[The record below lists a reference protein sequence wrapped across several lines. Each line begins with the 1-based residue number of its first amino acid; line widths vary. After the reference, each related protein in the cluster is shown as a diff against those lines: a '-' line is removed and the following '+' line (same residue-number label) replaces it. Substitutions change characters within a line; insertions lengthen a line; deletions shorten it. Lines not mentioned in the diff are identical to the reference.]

1 MGGHAST
8 VPTVRS
14 CGADGQALRDVEA
27 MQRRIFSPEHENFRS
42 VVRRFVEREITPR
55 VPEWEEAG
63 MVPRDAWLQAGAMG
77 MLCPDVEEKYGG
89 PGGDFLFNA
98 IVHEELARGCA
109 VSFSACLIAHSD
121 IIASYIG
128 KLGTEEQKRHWLPKM
143 VTGEA
148 IAAIGMSEPGAG
160 SDLKSIRTSA
170 RPAEGGGFLLSGQ
183 KTFITNGYN
192 ADLVV
197 VACKTDGKRISLFTV
212 DTTLPG
218 FRRGRLLE
226 KVGQRAG
233 DTAELFFDDVKL
245 RDEDALGEL
254 GAGFKH
260 MMTLMPRER
269 LAIVV
274 TAIAEAETAYNLA
287 LEYVRERKAF
297 GQRIID
303 FQAIRF
309 KLAEIA
315 ADLEVAR
322 VFVDR
327 CIEEEA
333 NGTFDI
339 KSAAISKFWVTDV
352 ACKAIDDCLQLFG
365 GYGYMREYPISRL
378 WTDSRI
384 HRIYGGTNEIMKEI
398 IGRQLAQ

>member
-1 MGGHAST
+1 MK
-8 VPTVRS
+8 
-14 CGADGQALRDVEA
+14 
-27 MQRRIFSPEHENFRS
+27 RRIFTADHDNFRDA
-42 VVRRFVEREITPR
+42 VRRFVEREITPR
-55 VPEWEEAG
+55 VAEWEKIG
-63 MVPRDAWLQAGAMG
+63 MVPREAWQQAGAMG
-77 MLCPDVEEKYGG
+77 MLCPDVAEEYGG
-89 PGGDFLFNA
+89 PGGDFLYNA
-98 IVHEELARGCA
+98 IVHEELARGNA

-128 KLGTEEQKRHWLPKM
+128 KLGTEEQKRKWLPKM
-143 VTGEA
+143 VTGDV

-160 SDLKSIRTSA
+160 SDLKSIRTTA
-170 RPAEGGGFLLSGQ
+170 RAADGGFLLSGQ

-197 VACKTDGKRISLFTV
+197 VACKTDDKKISLFTV
-212 DTTLPG
+212 DTTSPG

-226 KVGQRAG
+226 KVGQKAG
-233 DTAELFFDDVKL
+233 DTAELFFDEIKL
-245 RDEDALGEL
+245 TGKDILGEL
-254 GAGFKH
+254 GQGFKH

-274 TAIAEAETAYNLA
+274 TAIAEAETAYELT
-287 LEYVRERKAF
+287 LDYVRERKAF
-297 GQRIID
+297 GQRIVD

-333 NGTFDI
+333 AGTFDI
-339 KSAAISKFWVTDV
+339 QSAAISKFWITDV

-398 IGRQLAQ
+398 IGRQLAR

>member
-1 MGGHAST
+1 
-8 VPTVRS
+8 
-14 CGADGQALRDVEA
+14 
-27 MQRRIFSPEHENFRS
+27 MQRRLFSSEHEDFRTA
-42 VVRRFVEREITPR
+42 VRRFVEREVTPR
-55 VPEWEEAG
+55 LTEWEDAG
-63 MVPRDAWLQAGAMG
+63 MVPRETWLRAGEMG
-77 MLCPDVEEKYGG
+77 MLCPDIPEEYGG

-98 IVHEELARGCA
+98 IVHEELARGGA

-121 IIASYIG
+121 IIAAYLME
-128 KLGTEEQKRHWLPKM
+128 LGTEEQKQRWLPKM
-143 VTGEA
+143 VTGEV
-148 IAAIGMSEPGAG
+148 IAAIGMSEPDAG
-160 SDLKSIRTSA
+160 SDLKSIRTTA
-170 RPAEGGGFLLSGQ
+170 RANGSGYLLSGQ

-192 ADLVV
+192 AGLVV
-197 VACKTDGKRISLFTV
+197 VACKAGDKEKGISLFTV

-226 KVGQRAG
+226 KIGQKAG
-233 DTAELFFDDVKL
+233 DTAELFFDDIAL
-245 RDEDALGEL
+245 THADALGEI
-254 GAGFKH
+254 GAGFPN
-260 MMTLMPRER
+260 MMKLMPRER

-287 LEYVRERKAF
+287 LDYVRERKAF
-297 GQRIID
+297 GKRIVD

-327 CIEEEA
+327 CIEEERA
-333 NGTFDI
+333 GTFDI
-339 KSAAISKFWVTDV
+339 KSAAISKFWVTDI

-398 IGRQLAQ
+398 IGRQLAS

>member
-1 MGGHAST
+1 
-8 VPTVRS
+8 
-14 CGADGQALRDVEA
+14 
-27 MQRRIFSPEHENFRS
+27 MQRKIFNSVHEEFRNA
-42 VVRRFVEREITPR
+42 VRHFVEREVTPHIA
-55 VPEWEEAG
+55 EWETQG
-63 MVPRDAWLQAGAMG
+63 MVPRDMWLKAGSMG
-77 MLCPDVEEKYGG
+77 LLCPDIPEEYGG

-98 IVHEELARGCA
+98 IVHEELARGGA

-121 IIASYIG
+121 IIAAYLLE
-128 KLGTEEQKRHWLPKM
+128 LGTEEQKMKWLPRM
-143 VTGEA
+143 VSGEA
-148 IAAIGMSEPGAG
+148 IAAIGMSEPDAG
-160 SDLKSIRTSA
+160 SDLKAIRSFAKTD
-170 RPAEGGGFLLSGQ
+170 GNGGFLLSGQ

-197 VACKTDGKRISLFTV
+197 VACKTQEKGISLFLV
-212 DTTLPG
+212 DTKAKG

-226 KVGQRAG
+226 KIGQKAG
-233 DTAELFFDDVKL
+233 DTAELFFDEIPL
-245 RDEDALGEL
+245 AAGDALGNL
-254 GAGFKH
+254 GEGFKN
-260 MMTLMPRER
+260 MMKLMPRER

-297 GQRIID
+297 GSRIID

-315 ADLEVAR
+315 ADLEVSR

-333 NGTFDI
+333 AGTFDI
-339 KSAAISKFWVTDV
+339 KSAAISKFWITDM
-352 ACKAIDDCLQLFG
+352 ACKVIDDCLQLFG

-398 IGRQLAQ
+398 IGRQLAA

>member
-1 MGGHAST
+1 
-8 VPTVRS
+8 
-14 CGADGQALRDVEA
+14 
-27 MQRRIFSPEHENFRS
+27 MQRRIFTSEHADFRS
-42 VVRRFVEREITPR
+42 AVRRFVEREITPHI
-55 VPEWEEAG
+55 PEWENAG
-63 MVPRDAWLQAGAMG
+63 MAPREAWLRAGEMG
-77 MLCPDVEEKYGG
+77 MLCPDVAEAFGG

-98 IVHEELARGCA
+98 IVHEELARGGA
-109 VSFSACLIAHSD
+109 VSLSACLIAHND
-121 IIASYIG
+121 IIAAYIG
-128 KLGTEEQKRHWLPKM
+128 KLGTDAQKKRWLPKM
-143 VTGEA
+143 VSGEA

-160 SDLKSIRTSA
+160 SDLKAIRTIA
-170 RPAEGGGFLLSGQ
+170 RPDGKGGYLLSGQ

-197 VACKTDGKRISLFTV
+197 VACKTGEKSISLFIV

-226 KVGQRAG
+226 KVGQKAG
-233 DTAELFFDDVKL
+233 DTTELFFDEIPL
-245 RDEDALGEL
+245 SEADALGEV
-254 GAGFKH
+254 GAGFKN
-260 MMTLMPRER
+260 MMKLMPRER

-274 TAIAEAETAYNLA
+274 TAIAEAETAYELA
-287 LEYVRERKAF
+287 LAYVRERKAF
-297 GQRIID
+297 GQRIVD

-322 VFVDR
+322 VYVDR

-333 NGTFDI
+333 KDAFDI
-339 KSAAISKFWVTDV
+339 KSAAISKFWVTDI

-398 IGRQLAQ
+398 IGRQLAS

>member
-1 MGGHAST
+1 
-8 VPTVRS
+8 
-14 CGADGQALRDVEA
+14 
-27 MQRRIFSPEHENFRS
+27 MQRRIFSSEHDDFRNA
-42 VVRRFVEREITPR
+42 VRQFVTSEITPHIR
-55 VPEWEEAG
+55 KWEDAG
-63 MVPRDAWLQAGAMG
+63 MVPRDVWRQSGAMG
-77 MLCPDVEEKYGG
+77 MLCPDVAEVYGG

-98 IVHEELARGCA
+98 IVHEELARGGA
-109 VSFSACLIAHSD
+109 VSFSASLIAHSD
-121 IIASYIG
+121 IIAAYISE
-128 KLGTEEQKRHWLPKM
+128 LGSEEQKQQWLPKM
-143 VTGEA
+143 VAGEA
-148 IAAIGMSEPGAG
+148 IAAIGMSEPDAG
-160 SDLKSIRTSA
+160 SDLKAIRSMA
-170 RPAEGGGFLLSGQ
+170 RPDGSGGYLLSGQ

-192 ADLVV
+192 ADVV
-197 VACKTDGKRISLFTV
+197 IVACKTEDKGISLMVV
-212 DTTLPG
+212 DTSLKG

-226 KVGQRAG
+226 KIGQKAG
-233 DTAELFFDDVKL
+233 DTAELFFDDIAL
-245 RDEDALGEL
+245 RASDVLGL
-254 GAGFKH
+254 PGAGFKN
-260 MMTLMPRER
+260 MMRLMPRER

-287 LEYVRERKAF
+287 LDYVRERKAF
-297 GQRIID
+297 GQRVVD

-327 CIEEEA
+327 CMEEEA
-333 NGTFDI
+333 AGTFDI
-339 KSAAISKFWVTDV
+339 KTAAISKFWVTDV

-398 IGRQLAQ
+398 IGRQLAA

>member
-1 MGGHAST
+1 
-8 VPTVRS
+8 
-14 CGADGQALRDVEA
+14 
-27 MQRRIFSPEHENFRS
+27 MQRKIFSSVHEEFRDA
-42 VVRRFVEREITPR
+42 VRHFVEREVTPYIA
-55 VPEWEEAG
+55 EWETQG
-63 MVPRDAWLQAGAMG
+63 MVPREMWLKAGSMG
-77 MLCPDVEEKYGG
+77 LLCPDIPEEYGG

-98 IVHEELARGCA
+98 IVHEELARGGA

-121 IIASYIG
+121 IIAAYLLE
-128 KLGTEEQKRHWLPKM
+128 LGTEEQKKKWLPRM
-143 VTGEA
+143 VSGEA
-148 IAAIGMSEPGAG
+148 IAAIGMSEPDAG
-160 SDLKSIRTSA
+160 SDLKAIRSFA
-170 RPAEGGGFLLSGQ
+170 RPDGKGGFLLSGQ

-197 VACKTDGKRISLFTV
+197 VACKTEEKGISLFLV
-212 DTTLPG
+212 DTTSKG
-218 FRRGRLLE
+218 FRCGRLLE
-226 KVGQRAG
+226 KIGQKAG
-233 DTAELFFDDVKL
+233 DTAELFFDDVPL
-245 RDEDALGEL
+245 LASDALGNL
-254 GAGFKH
+254 GAGFKN
-260 MMTLMPRER
+260 MMKLMPRER

-297 GQRIID
+297 GSRIID

-309 KLAEIA
+309 KLAEIT

-327 CIEEEA
+327 CMEEEA
-333 NGTFDI
+333 VGTFDI
-339 KSAAISKFWVTDV
+339 KTAAISKFWITDI

-398 IGRQLAQ
+398 IGRQLAA

>member
-1 MGGHAST
+1 
-8 VPTVRS
+8 
-14 CGADGQALRDVEA
+14 
-27 MQRRIFSPEHENFRS
+27 MQRRLFSSDHEEFRS
-42 VVRRFVEREITPR
+42 AIRRFIEREVTPR

-63 MVPRDAWLQAGAMG
+63 MVPREAWLKAGEMG
-77 MLCPDVEEKYGG
+77 MLCPDVPEAYGG
-89 PGGDFLFNA
+89 PGADFLYNA
-98 IVHEELARGCA
+98 IVHEELARGGA
-109 VSFSACLIAHSD
+109 VSWSACLIAHSD
-121 IIASYIG
+121 IIAAYLM
-128 KLGTEEQKRHWLPKM
+128 KLGSEEQKQRWLPGM
-143 VTGEA
+143 VTGEV
-148 IAAIGMSEPGAG
+148 IASIGMSEPGAG
-160 SDLKSIRTSA
+160 SDLKSIRTVA
-170 RPAEGGGFLLSGQ
+170 KPDGKGGYVLSGQ

-192 ADLVV
+192 CDLVV
-197 VACKTDGKRISLFTV
+197 VACKIGEKGISLFNV
-212 DTTLPG
+212 DTKLPG

-226 KVGQRAG
+226 KVGQKAG
-233 DTAELFFDDVKL
+233 DTAELVFDEVAL
-245 RDEDALGEL
+245 TEADALGEV
-254 GAGFKH
+254 GAGFKN
-260 MMTLMPRER
+260 MMKLMPRER

-274 TAIAEAETAYNLA
+274 TAMAEAETAYELA
-287 LEYVRERKAF
+287 LDYVRERKAF
-297 GQRIID
+297 GQRVVD

-327 CIEEEA
+327 CIEEDA
-333 NGTFDI
+333 AGTFDI

-398 IGRQLAQ
+398 IGRQLAS